1 MVKSQNISPEQMS
14 YSVLVLF
21 AILLTEELKKK
32 QICLSFIH
40 PVFNWD

>member
-1 MVKSQNISPEQMS
+1 MVESQNISPEQTS

-21 AILLTEELKKK
+21 AMLLTEEFLKN